1 MHHSTKFMPC
11 GQCVCSA
18 ALVGQYLLQFIYVLQ
33 RAIGYLTFLVLF
45 GIIACIHGGCSSVV
59 ERQIVDLVVVGSNP
73 ITHPFTFMLDAQ
85 TFINQSVLGIT
96 ENAPVAQLDRATDFE
111 SVGRTFEPCRA
122 HFFTPMCI
130 FIPSLL
136 LFLSRNARFV
146 CYSASLSDK
155 AFTYSNPLR
164 AKPSRSSSAIK

>member
-1 MHHSTKFMPC
+1 MILSKFHCPLQTK
-11 GQCVCSA
+11 
-18 ALVGQYLLQFIYVLQ
+18 
-33 RAIGYLTFLVLF
+33 RYLTFFRLS
-45 GIIACIHGGCSSVV
+45 GIIACIRGGCSSVV

-122 HFFTPMCI
+122 HI
-130 FIPSLL
+130 FSLL
-136 LFLSRNARFV
+136 IS
-146 CYSASLSDK
+146 
-155 AFTYSNPLR
+155 
-164 AKPSRSSSAIK
+164 

>member
-18 ALVGQYLLQFIYVLQ
+18 ALLGQYLLQFIYVLQ

-73 ITHPFTFMLDAQ
+73 ITHPFTFML
-85 TFINQSVLGIT
+85 VWHLKK
-96 ENAPVAQLDRATDFE
+96 
-111 SVGRTFEPCRA
+111 
-122 HFFTPMCI
+122 
-130 FIPSLL
+130 
-136 LFLSRNARFV
+136 AR
-146 CYSASLSDK
+146 
-155 AFTYSNPLR
+155 
-164 AKPSRSSSAIK
+164 

>member
-1 MHHSTKFMPC
+1 M
-11 GQCVCSA
+11 
-18 ALVGQYLLQFIYVLQ
+18 
-33 RAIGYLTFLVLF
+33 
-45 GIIACIHGGCSSVV
+45 V

-122 HFFTPMCI
+122 HLFH
-130 FIPSLL
+130 LV
-136 LFLSRNARFV
+136 FLSHNTLLR
-146 CYSASLSDK
+146 LS
-155 AFTYSNPLR
+155 FIITLR
-164 AKPSRSSSAIK
+164 

>member
-1 MHHSTKFMPC
+1 M
-11 GQCVCSA
+11 
-18 ALVGQYLLQFIYVLQ
+18 
-33 RAIGYLTFLVLF
+33 
-45 GIIACIHGGCSSVV
+45 IASIHGGCSSVV

-122 HFFTPMCI
+122 HVFS
-130 FIPSLL
+130 FISLI
-136 LFLSRNARFV
+136 V
-146 CYSASLSDK
+146 MHASVFHHSSDK
-155 AFTYSNPLR
+155 SFTYSSPLR
-164 AKPSRSSSAIK
+164 SNLSRSSSAMI

>member
-1 MHHSTKFMPC
+1 M
-11 GQCVCSA
+11 
-18 ALVGQYLLQFIYVLQ
+18 
-33 RAIGYLTFLVLF
+33 
-45 GIIACIHGGCSSVV
+45 V

-122 HFFTPMCI
+122 HVFSTSFYYRTYI
-130 FIPSLL
+130 
-136 LFLSRNARFV
+136 LSV
-146 CYSASLSDK
+146 
-155 AFTYSNPLR
+155 AFYLYTFM
-164 AKPSRSSSAIK
+164 A

>member
-1 MHHSTKFMPC
+1 MC
-11 GQCVCSA
+11 
-18 ALVGQYLLQFIYVLQ
+18 LQSERTGNLCPAPIS
-33 RAIGYLTFLVLF
+33 YLTFLGLF

-73 ITHPFTFMLDAQ
+73 ITHPFTFMLDAH

-122 HFFTPMCI
+122 HVFYSFIFFYKSRYSSPDKS
-130 FIPSLL
+130 FI
-136 LFLSRNARFV
+136 
-146 CYSASLSDK
+146 YSSPFCS
-155 AFTYSNPLR
+155 
-164 AKPSRSSSAIK
+164 KPSRSSSAIK